1 MNMQRIYLDNNAS
14 TPASP
19 EVIAEML
26 PYLAALHGNPS
37 SNHWFGQR
45 AKAALEEARN
55 RVAALIHAP
64 PSRLFFTSGGTEANN
79 AVIWGVIHAVPGKR
93 HIIASRVEHRSVL
106 EPLNFLCG
114 RGYEI
119 ELLDVDKEGG
129 LDLEGLKKRLRP
141 DTLLVSLLGVNN
153 ETGVLWPIAEIGG
166 LLRERGIL
174 FHCDG
179 VQMLGKIETDVM
191 HLAVDFLSMSGH
203 KIHGPKGVGA
213 VYIRRGAPFV
223 PLIMGGGQENNRR
236 AGTEN
241 VPGIVGFGKAAELA
255 AAWLACYGRNVGL
268 LRDQLERA
276 ILARI
281 PEALVNGLGLPR
293 LPNTIN
299 VSFKGAS
306 AEAMVQELDELG
318 FAVSAHS
325 ACHSNDLDP
334 SHVLSA
340 MGVPE
345 AYLHGTLRI
354 SLSSR
359 NTAEEIDNFLRVL
372 PGVVAKSRRTF
383 SV

>member
-1 MNMQRIYLDNNAS
+1 MQRIYLDNNAG

-26 PYLAALHGNPS
+26 PYFATLYGNPS
-37 SNHWFGQR
+37 SNHWFGQQAR
-45 AKAALEEARN
+45 AAIEEARD
-55 RVAALIHAP
+55 RAAALIHAP
-64 PSRLFFTSGGTEANN
+64 SSRVFFTSGGSEANN
-79 AVIWGVIHAVPGKR
+79 AVIWGVVHAVPGKR

-106 EPLNFLCG
+106 EPLTFLCG
-114 RGYEI
+114 RGYEV
-119 ELLDVDKEGG
+119 ELLDVDKKGG
-129 LDLEGLKKRLRP
+129 LDIEGLKKRLRP
-141 DTLLVSLLGVNN
+141 DTLLVSLIGANN

-179 VQMLGKIETDVM
+179 VQMPGKTEIDVRT
-191 HLAVDFLSMSGH
+191 LVVDFLSMSGH
-203 KIHGPKGVGA
+203 KLHGPKGVGA

-223 PLIMGGGQENNRR
+223 PLIMGGGQENNLR

-241 VPGIVGFGKAAELA
+241 VPGIVGFGKATELA
-255 AAWLACYGRNVGL
+255 AAGLACYGRNVGL
-268 LRDQLERA
+268 LRDQLEA
-276 ILARI
+276 AVLARI
-281 PEALVNGLGLPR
+281 PDALVNGAGLPR
-293 LPNTIN
+293 LRNTIN
-299 VSFKGAS
+299 ISFKGAS

-345 AYLHGTLRI
+345 DYLHGTLRI
-354 SLSSR
+354 SLGCQ

-372 PGVVAKSRRTF
+372 PAVVAKSRRTV
-383 SV
+383 S